1 MLLSA
6 LKQIYS
12 KQNSLQFLKYVCEQN
27 SSTLWLVHE
36 KTLFL
41 NYDCFSDYSLM
52 HNGWNFLKNIK
63 YTSQVVHF
71 MNGCIKAIFIYLQCY
86 VRYIDTELH
95 KWIRRKF
102 LSQTCFVKN
111 HWIEEITK
119 INKIKLAFYSFFSHR
134 PITFSEHKEV
144 NGYHGIF
151 LCIHQKGLYRMLV
164 KMFFQYCLKLFFP
177 IRSPPGY
184 YDYGYIHKCI
194 SLL

>member
-1 MLLSA
+1 MTLFFARPSFTDWQSKWSDWEFYKLNYNLLLLSA

-111 HWIEEITK
+111 HWIERN
-119 INKIKLAFYSFFSHR
+119 NKNK
-134 PITFSEHKEV
+134 
-144 NGYHGIF
+144 
-151 LCIHQKGLYRMLV
+151 
-164 KMFFQYCLKLFFP
+164 
-177 IRSPPGY
+177 
-184 YDYGYIHKCI
+184 
-194 SLL
+194 